1 MKLKSFI
8 GGTSIGSL
16 GGLLGLGE
24 TVK

>member
-16 GGLLGLGE
+16 GGLIGLGE